1 VRDHTFNRPPRVRPR
16 WASERVELPEPPA
29 PHEPAPTDWAQL
41 VLPLAG
47 AGIFASAAS
56 LGGGNPLLVGLPSG
70 ALALLGL
77 GAALVN
83 RRAAARR
90 AAAQYAER
98 RAYFEDRLES
108 QRARLRR
115 LYDQERNARL
125 YLWPDPG
132 ELLLIAGVTGG
143 SAPEPRLWERR
154 PDDDDFLDLRVGS
167 GNLPAASQAHVP
179 PPTPTS
185 SVDQRLLRIA
195 AEHATLRQT
204 PISVPLA
211 ALGSLGLAGPR
222 PAVLALARALLW
234 QAAVLHAPGDLRLAA
249 LYPPASGAEWEW
261 LRWLPHTAP
270 LSNDLSPGLRMLA
283 GHPEATERLTSDLL
297 DQLSRRRERASRS
310 DAAPPTPRMLV
321 LVDGDE
327 LPRTCTAISELLR
340 HGGPLGIATLL
351 LVPAWSLLPES
362 CAAMLELEAQGAR
375 WTRAGDQWPRE
386 RFSPDQADL
395 AASDQLARHLAG
407 VRLVES
413 GGAQD
418 VPRSVRLFDL
428 LGVSNAGDLTPPRWW
443 SEQPAMAWHAN
454 VPIGAGADGQ
464 PICLDLNE
472 SRHGPHGII
481 AGATGAGKSV
491 LLQSIIAAM
500 ATTHPPERLQLL
512 LIDFKGGAALMPFAA
527 LPHCAGMVTDL
538 EGRLAERAMT
548 AIKSELR
555 RRKEVLKT
563 VATTHG
569 AHIENIGDYR
579 TLAARVGLPPLPNL
593 LIIVDEFD
601 ELARTYPTFVA
612 ELIRVVKQG
621 RSLGVHLLLATQ
633 QPARA
638 VSDEI
643 RSQLTFFI
651 ALRLGSAEDSREML
665 LKPDAAFLPSDLPG
679 RAFFRVGA
687 ETRMMQVAQVTTPF
701 QSASLARTV
710 GPRVSFLRD
719 GREEPVAAVHAPLP
733 DRRESDLDVLVRAL
747 REAAEARAPTLD
759 GWQPSQIWQPPLP
772 ARLPLAT
779 LSEEAPEGWIV
790 PPDGPAWLR
799 QAIGLLDLPQ
809 ESRREPFAVSLAD
822 GHLVAIGAPG
832 SGKTTLLRALVFGLA
847 LSHSPAD
854 LWCYIIDAG
863 GQGLG
868 PLTGLPHVGA
878 HMQARERERVRRL
891 MRMLDAIIRE
901 RQEVLRA
908 ADAADLP
915 ALRASGRRL
924 PAILVVIDK
933 IAVLRE
939 EFRDAH
945 GGDEIIDDL
954 IRIARLGRP
963 FGIHLALSA
972 DRAPDLTYRLLA
984 LMETRIALR
993 LPELHDYTD
1002 LLGTRVSAAIPPH
1015 LPGRAL
1021 VAHADYGPLDLQVA
1035 LPGLDGNGPAG
1046 ETADERPG
1054 ALDAELAVELRR
1066 QAAQL
1071 SAIWRERGAGT
1082 GPVPVELL
1090 PERLSLASLQA
1101 LPGVPVSGEALV
1113 APIGRESL
1121 TLGPTWLHLS
1131 QETPH
1136 ALIIGPR
1143 RSGKT
1148 GALLCAACALITRY
1162 GPEQVRLYILDG
1174 PRGGLRPL
1182 RALPHTALYADDEA
1196 GAALLRASLLAAR
1209 ASAPAPHRIVLIDD
1223 YPLCRERMRAQLTQS
1238 FGDEPTLHELLGE
1251 IAQVGGQHNEHL
1263 LVTAGITYA
1272 DDNLLRAL
1280 DAGRTGLVLWPG
1292 RYDPGTRLLGV
1303 ALPLADQRDSDQPP
1317 GRALLVRDD
1326 ERELVQLASADVS
1339 SLASRSASHASAQNH
1354 AYESP
1359 TTGDAHRNPALAHGR
1374 NGANDHDRV

>member
-1 VRDHTFNRPPRVRPR
+1 MRDHTFNRPPRVRPR
-16 WASERVELPEPPA
+16 WAAERVELPEPPA
-29 PHEPAPTDWAQL
+29 PPEPAPTDWAQL

-47 AGIFASAAS
+47 AGVFASAAS

-70 ALALLGL
+70 ALALMGI
-77 GAALVN
+77 GAALAS

-90 AAAQYAER
+90 AAARYAER

-115 LYDQERNARL
+115 LYDQERSARL

-143 SAPEPRLWERR
+143 GTPEPRLWERR

-167 GNLPAASQAHVP
+167 GNLPAASQAHAP
-179 PPTPTS
+179 PPSPTGA
-185 SVDQRLLRIA
+185 VDQRLLRIA

-211 ALGSLGLAGPR
+211 TLGSLGLAGPR
-222 PAVLALARALLW
+222 PAVLDLARAMLW
-234 QAAVLHAPGDLRLAA
+234 QAVVLHAPGDLRLAA
-249 LYPPASGAEWEW
+249 LYGPASAAEWEW
-261 LRWLPHTAP
+261 LRWLPHTVP
-270 LSNDLSPGLRMLA
+270 LNNDPSPGLRMLA
-283 GHPEATERLTSDLL
+283 GRPDVAERLTSDLL
-297 DQLSRRRERASRS
+297 DQLSRRKERAARHETVPS
-310 DAAPPTPRMLV
+310 APRILV

-327 LPRTCTAISELLR
+327 LPRTYTAITELLR

-351 LVPAWSLLPES
+351 LVSSWSLLPES
-362 CAAMLELEAQGAR
+362 CAAMLEVETRGAR

-386 RFSPDQADL
+386 RFSPDQAEL

-428 LGVSNAGDLTPPRWW
+428 LGINDASELAPPRWW
-443 SEQPAMAWHAN
+443 NDLPATAWRAD

-491 LLQSIIAAM
+491 LLQSIIAAL
-500 ATTHPPERLQLL
+500 AVTHPPERLQLL
-512 LIDFKGGAALMPFAA
+512 LIDFKGGAALMPFAP

-555 RRKEVLKT
+555 RRKEVLKS
-563 VATTHG
+563 VAAAHG
-569 AHIENIGDYR
+569 ARVENIRDYR
-579 TLAARVGLPPLPNL
+579 ALAVRAGLPPLPNL

-601 ELARTYPTFVA
+601 ELARTYPGFVA

-665 LKPDAAFLPSDLPG
+665 LKPDAAFLPTDLPG

-687 ETRMMQVAQVTTPF
+687 ETRLMQVAQVTTPHRTG
-701 QSASLARTV
+701 SAARAT

-719 GREEPVAAVHAPLP
+719 GREQPVAAARDPLP
-733 DRRESDLDVLVRAL
+733 DQRETDLDVLVRAL
-747 REAAEARAPTLD
+747 REAAETRAPDLA
-759 GWQPSQIWQPPLP
+759 GWEPSRIWQPPLP
-772 ARLPLAT
+772 ARLPLGAV
-779 LSEEAPEGWIV
+779 SGRA
-790 PPDGPAWLR
+790 PDGWSEPPTGSAWLR

-809 ESRREPFAVSLAD
+809 ESRREPFSICLAD

-832 SGKTTLLRALVFGLA
+832 SGKTTLLRALVSGLA
-847 LSHSPAD
+847 MSHAPDD
-854 LWCYIIDAG
+854 LWCYLIDAG

-868 PLTGLPHVGA
+868 PLAGLPHVGA
-878 HMQARERERVRRL
+878 HIQARERERVRRL
-891 MRMLDAIIRE
+891 MRMLEATIRE
-901 RQEVLRA
+901 RQEALRA

-915 ALRASGRRL
+915 ALRASGTRL

-939 EFRDAH
+939 EFRDGH
-945 GGDEIIDDL
+945 GDDEIIDDL

-963 FGIHLALSA
+963 FGVHLALSA
-972 DRAPDLTYRLLA
+972 DRATDLTYRLLS
-984 LMETRIALR
+984 LMEIRIALR
-993 LPELHDYTD
+993 LPELHDYAD
-1002 LLGTRVSAAIPPH
+1002 LLGARVSAPIPPH
-1015 LPGRAL
+1015 LPGRAI
-1021 VAHADYGPLDLQVA
+1021 VMHPDYGPLDLHIA
-1035 LPGLDGNGPAG
+1035 LPGLDSDGIGG
-1046 ETADERPG
+1046 ETIEDRPG
-1054 ALDAELAVELRR
+1054 ALDAELAVELRQ
-1066 QAAQL
+1066 QAARL
-1071 SAIWRERGAGT
+1071 SAVWREWGAGA
-1082 GPVPVELL
+1082 GPAPIELL
-1090 PERLSLASLQA
+1090 PERLSLASLKAVSEAPAPGDA
-1101 LPGVPVSGEALV
+1101 LS

-1121 TLGPTWLHLS
+1121 TLGPAWLRLG

-1148 GALLCAACALITRY
+1148 GALLCAAAALITRY
-1162 GPEQVRLYILDG
+1162 GPEELALFILDG

-1182 RALPHTALYADDEA
+1182 RALPHTMMYANDET
-1196 GAALLRASLLAAR
+1196 GAATLRAGLLAAR
-1209 ASAPAPHRIVLIDD
+1209 TGEPALRRVVLIDD
-1223 YPLCRERMRAQLTQS
+1223 YTLCRERMRAQLTQS
-1238 FGDEPTLHELLGE
+1238 FGGEPNLHELLAE
-1251 IAQVGGQHNEHL
+1251 IAQVGGQHGEHL
-1263 LVTAGITYA
+1263 LVAAGITYA

-1280 DAGRTGLVLWPG
+1280 DAGRAGLLLWPG

-1303 ALPLADQRDSDQPP
+1303 ALPVADQRDSDQPP
-1317 GRALLVRDD
+1317 GRALLVRDE
-1326 ERELVQLASADVS
+1326 ERELVQLAQADVTWPVW
-1339 SLASRSASHASAQNH
+1339 
-1354 AYESP
+1354 ESC
-1359 TTGDAHRNPALAHGR
+1359 ALPDPPPVGE
-1374 NGANDHDRV
+1374 G

>member
-1 VRDHTFNRPPRVRPR
+1 MRDHTFNRPPRVRPR
-16 WASERVELPEPPA
+16 WAAERVELPEPPA
-29 PHEPAPTDWAQL
+29 PPEPAPTDWAQL

-47 AGIFASAAS
+47 AGVFASAAS

-70 ALALLGL
+70 ALALMGI
-77 GAALVN
+77 GAALAS

-115 LYDQERNARL
+115 LYDQERSARL

-143 SAPEPRLWERR
+143 APEPRLWERR

-179 PPTPTS
+179 PPTPAGA
-185 SVDQRLLRIA
+185 VDQRLLHIA

-211 ALGSLGLAGPR
+211 TLGSLGLAGPR

-249 LYPPASGAEWEW
+249 LYAPASAAEWEW
-261 LRWLPHTAP
+261 LRWLPHTLP
-270 LSNDLSPGLRMLA
+270 LNNDPSPGLRMLA
-283 GHPEATERLTSDLL
+283 GRPDVAERLTSDLL
-297 DQLSRRRERASRS
+297 DHLSRRRERAARHET
-310 DAAPPTPRMLV
+310 APSAPRILV

-327 LPRTCTAISELLR
+327 LPGTYTAITELLR

-351 LVPAWSLLPES
+351 LVSAWSLLPES
-362 CAAMLELEAQGAR
+362 CAAMLELETHGAR

-428 LGVSNAGDLTPPRWW
+428 LGISDVSELAPPHWW
-443 SEQPAMAWHAN
+443 NELPATAWRAD

-491 LLQSIIAAM
+491 LLQSIIAAL

-512 LIDFKGGAALMPFAA
+512 LIDFKGGAALMPFAT

-555 RRKEVLKT
+555 RRKEVLKS
-563 VATTHG
+563 VAT
-569 AHIENIGDYR
+569 AYSARIENIGDYR
-579 TLAARVGLPPLPNL
+579 ALAARAGLPPLPNL

-601 ELARTYPTFVA
+601 ELARTYPGFVA

-638 VSDEI
+638 VSNEI

-665 LKPDAAFLPSDLPG
+665 LKPDAAFLPTDLPG

-687 ETRMMQVAQVTTPF
+687 ETRLMQVAQITTPHRTG
-701 QSASLARTV
+701 SAARAA

-719 GREEPVAAVHAPLP
+719 GREQPVTTMHDPPA
-733 DRRESDLDVLVRAL
+733 DQRETDLDILVRAL
-747 REAAEARAPTLD
+747 REAAEARALTLA
-759 GWQPSQIWQPPLP
+759 GWEPSRIWQPPLP
-772 ARLPLAT
+772 ARLSLAAVSGRVADGW
-779 LSEEAPEGWIV
+779 SE
-790 PPDGPAWLR
+790 PPTGSAWLR

-809 ESRREPFAVSLAD
+809 ESRREPFSVSLAD

-847 LSHSPAD
+847 MSHTPDD
-854 LWCYIIDAG
+854 LWCYLIDAG

-868 PLTGLPHVGA
+868 PLAGLPHVGA
-878 HMQARERERVRRL
+878 HIQARERERVRRL
-891 MRMLDAIIRE
+891 MRMLETTIRE

-915 ALRASGRRL
+915 ALRAGGRRI

-939 EFRDAH
+939 EFRDGH
-945 GGDEIIDDL
+945 GDDEIIDDL
-954 IRIARLGRP
+954 IRIARLGRTY
-963 FGIHLALSA
+963 GVHLALSA
-972 DRAPDLTYRLLA
+972 DRATDLTYRLLS
-984 LMETRIALR
+984 LMEIRIALR
-993 LPELHDYTD
+993 LPELHDYSD
-1002 LLGTRVSAAIPPH
+1002 LLGARVSAPIPQH

-1021 VAHADYGPLDLQVA
+1021 VMHPDYGPLDLHIA
-1035 LPGLDGNGPAG
+1035 LPGLDGDGAG
-1046 ETADERPG
+1046 GEAIEERPG
-1054 ALDAELAVELRR
+1054 ALDAELTIELRQ
-1066 QAAQL
+1066 QAARL
-1071 SAIWRERGAGT
+1071 RAEWRERGAGA
-1082 GPVPVELL
+1082 GPAPIELL
-1090 PERLSLASLQA
+1090 PERLSLASLKAASEDPAPGDA
-1101 LPGVPVSGEALV
+1101 LS

-1121 TLGPTWLHLS
+1121 TLGPAWLHLS

-1148 GALLCAACALITRY
+1148 GALLCAASALIARY
-1162 GPEQVRLYILDG
+1162 GPEELALFILDG

-1182 RALPHTALYADDEA
+1182 RALPHTMLYVDDEA
-1196 GAALLRASLLAAR
+1196 GAAMLRASLLAAR
-1209 ASAPAPHRIVLIDD
+1209 AEAPARRRLVLIDD
-1223 YPLCRERMRAQLTQS
+1223 YTLCRERMRAQLTQN
-1238 FGDEPTLHELLGE
+1238 FGGEPNLHELLTE
-1251 IAQVGGQHNEHL
+1251 IAQVGGQHGEHL
-1263 LVTAGITYA
+1263 LVAAGVAYA

-1280 DAGRTGLVLWPG
+1280 DAGRAGLLLWPG

-1303 ALPLADQRDSDQPP
+1303 ALPLADQRASEQPP
-1317 GRALLVRDD
+1317 GRALLVRDE
-1326 ERELVQLASADVS
+1326 ERELVQLAQADAVWPS
-1339 SLASRSASHASAQNH
+1339 
-1354 AYESP
+1354 
-1359 TTGDAHRNPALAHGR
+1359 
-1374 NGANDHDRV
+1374 